1 MGVDDGPLSL
11 MPRGLQRQDL
21 QVEMQAAGEDQGRGQ
36 RAGQGPAHLPTQKGS
51 PRVEEDADG

>member
-21 QVEMQAAGEDQGRGQ
+21 QVELEAAGEDQGQGQ
-36 RAGQGPAHLPTQKGS
+36 RVGQGPVHPPTQKRS